1 MSRVLSIQSHVVYG
15 YVGNKAAVFP
25 LQLLGFDVDVVN
37 SVHFSCH
44 TGYPKKWEGD
54 VLGGNQL
61 ESILDGLQRNEL
73 LDDTGHLLT
82 GYIGSETFLRSVLKV
97 LRTLKE
103 QNKDKV
109 RFVCDPVFGDNGKL
123 YVPEE
128 LVGIYRD
135 EVIPLANVCTPNQ
148 FEIELLTG
156 ITVKNIEDGKNACKV
171 LHDLGP
177 ELVVITSLQTEED
190 PDHMSMLASQR
201 THNHEGDGTT
211 TQDDYWCV
219 ESPVLEGSYTGTGDL
234 FAALFLAWT
243 AKEPDNL
250 SLVME
255 RVVSTMYSVIEKT
268 MHASKGTVKS
278 KELQLIRSKAI
289 IEDPPILFRANRL

>member
-44 TGYPKKWEGD
+44 TGYPEKWEGG
-54 VLGGNQL
+54 VLGGNEL

-103 QNKDKV
+103 QNDTV

-123 YVPEE
+123 YVPEA

-156 ITVKNIEDGKNACKV
+156 ITVKSIEDGKNACKV

-177 ELVVITSLQTEED
+177 GLVVITSLQTEED
-190 PDHMSMLASQR
+190 RDHMSILASQR
-201 THNHEGDGTT
+201 THNEDGT

-219 ESPVLEGSYTGTGDL
+219 ESPILEGSYTGTGDL

-243 AKEPDNL
+243 VKEPDNL

-255 RVVSTMYSVIEKT
+255 RVVSTMYSVIERT

-278 KELQLIRSKAI
+278 KELQLIRSKDI
-289 IEDPPILFRANRL
+289 IEDPPILFRASRL